1 MTLTGSV
8 SPTTPT
14 PAPARIDV
22 AEARHRTAEVVRG
35 WEQRLLAVS
44 HEIHAH
50 PEIAFAEHRAAGLL
64 ADALRD
70 AGFDVTVGA
79 FGLDTAI
86 DATAGSGEFVV
97 AVCAEYDAL
106 PGLGHAC
113 GHNIIAAAG
122 LGAAVALASVADEAG
137 LTVRLLGTP
146 AEEHGGGKVHML
158 EAGAWEDATISL
170 MVHGAPGVD
179 VRCDEFTTQAVDRFE
194 VVYTGRAAHAAA
206 APQAGI
212 NALDAATIALT
223 SIGLLRQQ
231 LPGTVRT
238 AAVVTSGGEV
248 TNIIPARVVLQ
259 AEVRSFDLDELR
271 DAKRRV
277 LACFEA
283 GAVASGCTWEQRPT
297 EPRYDPLRQEPVL
310 AEAWNAALADLGRPT
325 VSLGGAA
332 GGSTDMGNVS
342 QVVPSIHPGIA
353 VRGST
358 AAPHTVGFAADAA
371 SPAADAAVLDAAT
384 GLAWAACAAALSP
397 ETRADLLARQAARP
411 AGATTTPQGRE

>member
-1 MTLTGSV
+1 MTTTSATTA
-8 SPTTPT
+8 TTP
-14 PAPARIDV
+14 AAVGLDL
-22 AEARHRTAEVVRG
+22 AEARRRTATEVQR
-35 WEQRLLAVS
+35 WQERLLAIS

-50 PEIAFAEHRAAGLL
+50 PEVAFAEHRAAGLL
-64 ADALRD
+64 AGALRD

-86 DATAGSGEFVV
+86 EATAGSGEFVV

-122 LGAAVALASVADEAG
+122 LGAAVALASIADDAG
-137 LTVRLLGTP
+137 ITVKLLGTP
-146 AEEHGGGKVHML
+146 AEEHGGGKVRML

-179 VRCDEFTTQAVDRFE
+179 VRCDDFTSQAVDRFE

-206 APQAGI
+206 APHAGV

-238 AAVVTSGGEV
+238 AAVLTSGGEV
-248 TNIIPARVVLQ
+248 TNIIPARTVVQ

-271 DAKRRV
+271 DARRRV

-283 GAVASGCTWEQRPT
+283 GALASGCTWEQRRT

-310 AEAWNAALADLGRPT
+310 AEAWNAALADLGRP
-325 VSLGGAA
+325 VVGAA
-332 GGSTDMGNVS
+332 GASGGSTDMGNVS
-342 QVVPSIHPGIA
+342 RVVPSIHPAIA

-358 AAPHTVGFAADAA
+358 AAPHTTGFAADAA
-371 SPAADAAVLDAAT
+371 SSAGDDAVLDAAT
-384 GLAWAACAAALSP
+384 GLAWAASAVALAPAA
-397 ETRADLLARQAARP
+397 RADLLARQAARP
-411 AGATTTPQGRE
+411 AGATTTPQEDA

>member
-1 MTLTGSV
+1 MTVTH
-8 SPTTPT
+8 TTDAAVGT
-14 PAPARIDV
+14 VLLDA
-22 AEARHRTAEVVRG
+22 AEARRRTAEVVRH
-35 WEQRLLAVS
+35 WENRLLAIS

-50 PEIAFAEHRAAGLL
+50 PELAFAEHRAAELL
-64 ADALRD
+64 AGALRD

-86 DATAGSGEFVV
+86 EATAGSGELVV

-137 LTVRLLGTP
+137 ITVKLLGTP
-146 AEEHGGGKVHML
+146 AEEHGGGKVLML
-158 EAGAWEDATISL
+158 EAGAWEDVTLSL
-170 MVHGAPGVD
+170 MVHGSPGVD
-179 VRCDEFTTQAVDRFE
+179 LRCDDFTSQAVDRFE

-238 AAVVTSGGEV
+238 AAVLTSGGEV
-248 TNIIPARVVLQ
+248 TNIIPARTVLQ

-283 GAVASGCTWEQRPT
+283 GAVASGCTWEQRRT
-297 EPRYDPLRQEPVL
+297 EPRYDPLRQDPFL
-310 AEAWNAALADLGRPT
+310 AQAWNAALADLGRPT
-325 VSLGGAA
+325 VTFTGAA

-342 QVVPSIHPGIA
+342 QVVPSIHPAIA
-353 VRGST
+353 VHGST
-358 AAPHTVGFAADAA
+358 AAPHTVGFAADAV

-384 GLAWAACAAALSP
+384 ALAWAACAAALTP
-397 ETRADLLARQAARP
+397 EARADLLARQAARP
-411 AGATTTPQGRE
+411 AGATTTPQGDE

>member
-1 MTLTGSV
+1 MTTA
-8 SPTTPT
+8 
-14 PAPARIDV
+14 APASDVRIDLATAKDRV
-22 AEARHRTAEVVRG
+22 ARTIRE
-35 WEQRLLAVS
+35 WEQRLTDIS

-50 PEIAFAEHRAAGLL
+50 PETAFAEHRAAEIV
-64 ADALRD
+64 AAALRS
-70 AGFDVTVGA
+70 AGFDATVGA

-86 DATAGSGEFVV
+86 EATFGTGDFTV

-106 PGLGHAC
+106 PGIGHAC

-122 LGAAVALASVADEAG
+122 LGAAIGLSSIADEAG
-137 LTVRLLGTP
+137 LTVKLLGTP
-146 AEEHGGGKVHML
+146 AEEHGGGKVLML

-179 VRCDEFTTQAVDRFE
+179 VACDSFASQAVDRFE
-194 VVYTGRAAHAAA
+194 VVYTGRPAHAAA
-206 APQAGI
+206 APHLGV

-238 AAVVTSGGEV
+238 AAVVTEGGDV
-248 TNIIPARVVLQ
+248 TNIIPARTVVQ

-283 GAVASGCTWEQRPT
+283 GALASGCAWEQRRT
-297 EPRYDPLRQEPVL
+297 EPRYDPLVQEPLLAREWNDAL
-310 AEAWNAALADLGRPT
+310 AELGRPT
-325 VSLGGAA
+325 IPFAGGA

-353 VRGST
+353 VHGST
-358 AAPHTVGFAADAA
+358 SAPHTLGFASDAA
-371 SPAADAAVLDAAT
+371 APEGDRAAIDGAR
-384 GLAWAACAAALSP
+384 GLAWAAAAAALTPAS
-397 ETRADLLARQAARP
+397 RDDLLERQAARP
-411 AGATTTPQGRE
+411 VGATMRPQDDE

>member
-1 MTLTGSV
+1 MTVTA
-8 SPTTPT
+8 PTTPA
-14 PAPARIDV
+14 APVAPVRIDA
-22 AEARHRTAEVVRG
+22 AEARSRTAAVVRR
-35 WEQRLLAVS
+35 WEDRLVAIS

-50 PEIAFAEHRAAGLL
+50 PETAFAEHRAAGLL

-70 AGFDVTVGA
+70 AGFAVTVGA

-86 DATAGSGEFVV
+86 EATAGSGDFVV

-122 LGAAVALASVADEAG
+122 LGAAVALAAVADDAG
-137 LTVRLLGTP
+137 LTVKLLGTP
-146 AEEHGGGKVHML
+146 AEEHGGGKVRML
-158 EAGAWEDATISL
+158 EAGAWEDATVSL

-179 VRCDEFTTQAVDRFE
+179 VRCDDFATQAVDRFE

-206 APQAGI
+206 APQAGV

-231 LPGTVRT
+231 LPTTVRT

-248 TNIIPARVVLQ
+248 TNIIPARTVVQ
-259 AEVRSFDLDELR
+259 AEVRSFDLDELQ

-283 GAVASGCTWEQRPT
+283 GALASGCTWEQRRT
-297 EPRYDPLRQEPVL
+297 EPRYDPLRQDPFL
-310 AEAWNAALADLGRPT
+310 AQAWNTALADLGRPT
-325 VSLGGAA
+325 VTLAGAA

-342 QVVPSIHPGIA
+342 QVVPSIHPAIA
-353 VRGST
+353 VHGST
-358 AAPHTVGFAADAA
+358 AAPHTTGFAADAV

-397 ETRADLLARQAARP
+397 EARADLLARQAARP
-411 AGATTTPQGRE
+411 AGATTTPQADA

>member
-1 MTLTGSV
+1 MTVTEPV
-8 SPTTPT
+8 TDPTLGLDLDLDT
-14 PAPARIDV
+14 AR
-22 AEARHRTAEVVRG
+22 RRTAEVVDR
-35 WEQRLLAVS
+35 WQQRLLGVS

-50 PEIAFAEHRAAGLL
+50 PETAFAEHRAARLL
-64 ADALRD
+64 GDALRD

-86 DATAGSGEFVV
+86 EATAGSGEFVV

-137 LTVRLLGTP
+137 LTVKLLGTP
-146 AEEHGGGKVHML
+146 AEEHGGGKVHLL

-179 VRCDEFTTQAVDRFE
+179 VRCDDFSSQAVDRFE

-238 AAVVTSGGEV
+238 AAVLTSGGEV
-248 TNIIPARVVLQ
+248 TNIIPARTVLQ

-283 GAVASGCTWEQRPT
+283 GALASGCTWETRRT
-297 EPRYDPLRQEPVL
+297 EPRYDPLRQEPLL
-310 AEAWNAALADLGRPT
+310 ADAWNAALAALGRPT
-325 VSLGGAA
+325 VSHSGAA

-342 QVVPSIHPGIA
+342 QVVPSIHPAIA
-353 VRGST
+353 VHGST
-358 AAPHTVGFAADAA
+358 AAPHTVGFAADAV

-384 GLAWAACAAALSP
+384 ALAWAACAAALSP
-397 ETRADLLARQAARP
+397 EARADLLARQALRP
-411 AGATTTPQGRE
+411 AGATTTPQADA